1 MAKATKTNNIKQ
13 WYMSKHANDKLGH
26 ELDDTLTFQGLWD
39 GLKNG
44 VDVYELLGVGDSIIR
59 EFVFG
64 ELAKRKGVN
73 YDTIYNMW
81 LGIDN

>member
-1 MAKATKTNNIKQ
+1 MNDNVKQ
-13 WYMSKHANDKLGH
+13 WYVLNHASDELGH

-39 GLKNG
+39 GLNKG
-44 VDVYELLGVGDSIIR
+44 VDVYELLGVGDSVIR

-64 ELAKRKGVN
+64 ELAKRKGVD
-73 YDTIYNMW
+73 YEVIYNMW